1 MNESAYAHLVADV
14 KAAEGLRLKA
24 YQDSVG
30 VWTIG
35 YGTNLE
41 QLTIEEN
48 LAEAWLHQKLQEAER
63 EARGA
68 FPWFPDLT
76 SRQQRAIVELVYNLG
91 LTRLRK
97 FRRTLAAL
105 AMGDYDAARL
115 GLLNSLWARQVGP
128 TRSNRIADAIRDQE
142 CT

>member
-1 MNESAYAHLVADV
+1 MTEAAYVALVADV

-30 VWTIG
+30 VWTCG
-35 YGTNLE
+35 YGTNLQE
-41 QLTIEEN
+41 LTINET

-63 EARGA
+63 DART
-68 FPWFPDLT
+68 FPWYTDLT

-105 AMGDYDAARL
+105 AVGDYEAARV

-128 TRSNRIADAIRDQE
+128 TRSNRIADALRDQE
-142 CT
+142 T

>member
-1 MNESAYAHLVADV
+1 MNEAAYGQLVADV
-14 KAAEGLRLKA
+14 KAAEGLRLTA

-30 VWTIG
+30 VWTVG
-35 YGTNLE
+35 FGTNL
-41 QLTIEEN
+41 QALTIDAT

-63 EARGA
+63 EART
-68 FPWFPDLT
+68 FPWFTDLS

-105 AMGDYDAARL
+105 AEGDYEAASIAL
-115 GLLNSLWARQVGP
+115 GNSLWARQVGP
-128 TRSNRIADAIRDQE
+128 TRAGRIMELIRNG
-142 CT
+142 